1 MQDLLDHDSFQL
13 KAPTP
18 VHFADRFGAWLT
30 DILIMFAILFA
41 VFVVNV
47 MLSIIPNM
55 NLMGMVIIPLLVL
68 AYFVYEAF
76 TGKTPGKIN
85 TKLVVADVQGNIA
98 STGRYFFRFSLK
110 FSGMFLSMIFQL
122 FDLDQWLFIPSA
134 LHFIFFFGCFLAFG
148 KKRQALH
155 DRIAGTA
162 VFRRQDIRHS

>member
-98 STGRYFFRFSLK
+98 STGRYFFRF
-110 FSGMFLSMIFQL
+110 
-122 FDLDQWLFIPSA
+122 
-134 LHFIFFFGCFLAFG
+134 FGCFLAFG